1 MISYIIAWLEHKV
14 KVHKKQNEKQT
25 DSVNLCEILWKRF
38 EKPGKPPDGLAIPRT
53 QGYNSPRAAGRAAA
67 WIFTKGGACQEMLF
81 TRRQILSLLLP
92 LMLEQL
98 LSGLMGI
105 ADTMMVTAVGESAIS
120 AVSLVDTVNVLMLN
134 LLSALAAGGVI
145 VCSQYLGRGE
155 ADRAA
160 NAARQVL
167 LAALGLSLVVMA
179 LCLLL
184 RRPLLALIFGAVE
197 PAVMEQAL
205 TYFLITALSYPFLA
219 AQQTAAAVFRAEG
232 RSAPPMAVA
241 AAANAVN
248 IAGNAVLIFVFHQG
262 VAGAALATLLSR
274 VLSAVVLMA
283 LLRSRKLTVS
293 IRDYWSIRPDRAVM
307 GTVLRVGVP
316 TGVENAMFQLGKL
329 MVQSTVATFSTA
341 AIAAHAMAQTLDMV
355 QSMPSIAIG
364 LGLLTVVGQCMG
376 AGRVE
381 EARACI
387 KRFCLLSEGAMLV
400 MSTLVVASTPLVTRL
415 SRMSPD
421 SAGLTFRLILLVSA
435 GKLAFWVLAFTLP
448 QGMRA
453 AGDVRFAAGV
463 SAASMWIFR
472 VGLCLLLCR
481 GFGVGLYGVWI
492 AWLADWLC
500 RAAVYTLRFR
510 SGKWTGFRVLRG

>member
-1 MISYIIAWLEHKV
+1 
-14 KVHKKQNEKQT
+14 
-25 DSVNLCEILWKRF
+25 
-38 EKPGKPPDGLAIPRT
+38 
-53 QGYNSPRAAGRAAA
+53 
-67 WIFTKGGACQEMLF
+67 MLF

-105 ADTMMVTAVGESAIS
+105 ADTMMVTTVGESAIS
-120 AVSLVDTVNVLMLN
+120 AVSLVDAVNVLMLN

-145 VCSQYLGRGE
+145 VCSQYLGREE
-155 ADRAA
+155 ADKAA

-167 LAALGLSLVVMA
+167 LVSLGLSLVAMGA
-179 LCLLL
+179 CLLL
-184 RRPLLALIFGAVE
+184 RRALLGLIFGAVE

-205 TYFLITALSYPFLA
+205 DYFFITALSYPFLA

-241 AAANAVN
+241 AVANAVN

-262 VAGAALATLLSR
+262 VAGAALATLFSR
-274 VLSAVVLMA
+274 ALSAVVLLA
-283 LLRSRKLTVS
+283 LLRSPKLAVS
-293 IRDYWSIRPDRAVM
+293 IRDYRKIRPDRAVI

-355 QSMPSIAIG
+355 QSMPSLAIG

-376 AGRVE
+376 AGRVG
-381 EARACI
+381 EARTYI

-400 MSTLVVASTPLVTRL
+400 MSTLVVASTPLVTRI
-415 SRMSPD
+415 SQMSPE
-421 SAGLTFRLILLVSA
+421 SAELTFHLLLLISA
-435 GKLAFWVLAFTLP
+435 GKLTLWVLAFTLP

-472 VGLCLLLCR
+472 VGLCLLLCW

-492 AWLADWLC
+492 AWLVDWLF
-500 RAAVYTLRFR
+500 RGAVYVLRFR
-510 SGKWTGFRVLRG
+510 GGKWTGFRVLAG